1 MSIEEIWD
9 RGSLIFKHEDR
20 LSIDYVPMY
29 LPHRKRHLEML
40 ARMFIQVVK
49 NPRSFSQRVI
59 LGGPVGTG
67 KTAVAKSFGKK
78 VENYSLRRNINI
90 RYAHVNCHKARTLFL
105 IMKTVAKQLNL
116 PIPQRGFS
124 SHELIEI
131 ILNMLEDK
139 DQYLILTLD
148 EIDYVIKMGGSDIIY
163 DLTRLSEERLD
174 SNQRISFIF
183 IMRDLTALHLLEES
197 SRSSLLHN
205 IIRFNPY
212 TSEEICDILWYRIEK
227 EEAMYPEAVSDD
239 VIEFIGD
246 LVGVDKGGRGDARLA
261 IETLWR
267 AGKIAEQEGRSKLTI
282 EDVRKAFSTSMITVS
297 IDFTSLDIHALLILL
312 AATKILKNLVKIIF
326 VFLFRAFSR
335 DEKKDNW
342 RGAG

>member
-1 MSIEEIWD
+1 
-9 RGSLIFKHEDR
+9 
-20 LSIDYVPMY
+20 
-29 LPHRKRHLEML
+29 
-40 ARMFIQVVK
+40 
-49 NPRSFSQRVI
+49 
-59 LGGPVGTG
+59 
-67 KTAVAKSFGKK
+67 
-78 VENYSLRRNINI
+78 
-90 RYAHVNCHKARTLFL
+90 
-105 IMKTVAKQLNL
+105 
-116 PIPQRGFS
+116 
-124 SHELIEI
+124 
-131 ILNMLEDK
+131 
-139 DQYLILTLD
+139 
-148 EIDYVIKMGGSDIIY
+148 
-163 DLTRLSEERLD
+163 
-174 SNQRISFIF
+174 
-183 IMRDLTALHLLEES
+183 MRDLTALHLLEES

-312 AATKILKNLVKIIF
+312 AATKILKNLKTVRYVRVGQVEELYKTLCEAYGIPYRKHTKVWEYVQELSNKGIISTRISGEGQRGKTTFIEIPSLPLKTLERELEKYIELQLLKESKI
-326 VFLFRAFSR
+326 
-335 DEKKDNW
+335 
-342 RGAG
+342 